1 MENLAAKKPRE
12 KVILGVMLLFYG
24 VLSTRYFPGQPGKSL
39 FETMTHI
46 FSIAPINLGATLIIV
61 PFLQKAAG
69 QRLPWDRVVRIFLA
83 VAVCVEILVGLAVYF
98 QRGA

>member
-1 MENLAAKKPRE
+1 MILAF
-12 KVILGVMLLFYG
+12 LLLFYV
-24 VLSTRYFPGQPGKSL
+24 VLSTRFFPGQPGKSL
-39 FETMTHI
+39 VETMIHI
-46 FSIAPINLGATLIIV
+46 FAIAPINLGATLILV

-69 QRLPWDRVVRIFLA
+69 QRLPWDRVVRIFLS